1 MYKNSSYLRFLI
13 LDRVAAHNLTLISA
27 SLKSGNPGF
36 SLGEVHLWRPEVSGS
51 DWNALSRATFLMA
64 LCLRCN
70 CFFLDFRRFL
80 TFHDLSVLQAAS
92 RLIQMPRKLN

>member
-1 MYKNSSYLRFLI
+1 M
-13 LDRVAAHNLTLISA
+13 
-27 SLKSGNPGF
+27 
-36 SLGEVHLWRPEVSGS
+36 GEVQQRRPEVSGS
-51 DWNALSRATFLMA
+51 DWNALLKATFLVR